1 MPSESEL
8 ALRLQQG
15 LDQLQLALSAQQQ
28 GQLLAYL
35 SLLQKWNKAYNLT
48 AVRDIDEMLV
58 KHILD
63 SLSVAPFCGA
73 ATSLLD
79 IGAGA
84 GLPSVVLAI
93 VYPGMQVSGLDSN
106 IKKTRFMQQIG
117 YELKL
122 TNFHVLH
129 ARADTADLS
138 TTFDIVISRAFSS
151 FSDFVTL
158 ALPRLVPG
166 GQIYAMK
173 GRYPESEL
181 AEASSLCDINSVIPL
196 SVPYLSEERHLITA
210 TAPSTQKVN

>member
-28 GQLLAYL
+28 AQLLVYL

-48 AVRDIDEMLV
+48 AIRDIDEMLV

-73 ATSLLD
+73 ATNLLD

-84 GLPSVVLAI
+84 GLPSVILAI

-106 IKKTRFMQQIG
+106 IK
-117 YELKL
+117 
-122 TNFHVLH
+122 N
-129 ARADTADLS
+129 
-138 TTFDIVISRAFSS
+138 AF
-151 FSDFVTL
+151 
-158 ALPRLVPG
+158 
-166 GQIYAMK
+166 YAAGWLRIK
-173 GRYPESEL
+173 I
-181 AEASSLCDINSVIPL
+181 A
-196 SVPYLSEERHLITA
+196 
-210 TAPSTQKVN
+210 

>member
-8 ALRLQQG
+8 AQRLQQG

-93 VYPGMQVSGLDSN
+93 VYPAMQVSGLDSN
-106 IKKTRFMQQIG
+106 IKKNAFYAASWLRI
-117 YELKL
+117 KL
-122 TNFHVLH
+122 
-129 ARADTADLS
+129 DE
-138 TTFDIVISRAFSS
+138 FSC
-151 FSDFVTL
+151 
-158 ALPRLVPG
+158 
-166 GQIYAMK
+166 
-173 GRYPESEL
+173 
-181 AEASSLCDINSVIPL
+181 ASCPC
-196 SVPYLSEERHLITA
+196 
-210 TAPSTQKVN
+210 